1 MFASVSVCWYIMLLI
16 YQYIDNSCKWY
27 ISCAQVTYGSPYTQT
42 PSPGANVQLL
52 KPRRKTVPEENLAML
67 TWGNIN
73 KIWGYRIHFDI
84 SATEAGC
91 PTMPWNVWPP
101 ETSLSTRRA
110 TLDWAGT
117 NRISQLCKCII
128 GNNEIYLENIT
139 VWRYLSI
146 SNDPNHE
153 HGLFF
158 DISLGISSRAGSPL
172 IQRLLRS
179 CYPHLSSL

>member
-1 MFASVSVCWYIMLLI
+1 MIIPLKSIFCH
-16 YQYIDNSCKWY
+16 D
-27 ISCAQVTYGSPYTQT
+27 QVIAGSLFTLT
-42 PSPGANVQLL
+42 PSPGDSVQLL
-52 KPRRKTVPEENLAML
+52 KPQRKTVLEENLAML

-73 KIWGYRIHFDI
+73 KIWGYRIQIDI